1 MIHEKITKAVRVRVE
16 ESEFVRQKLISLSAL
31 DKSRKLLKKDGFIEI
46 PVTENFRTN
55 EFKLI
60 DQDNPEYYLQEKT
73 VFNDLNIP
81 GSEKK
86 SLPRGWQILGEI
98 IIVTLDEILIDR
110 KAEIGKALLSYYPGC
125 KTVLLDRGISGQ
137 MRQPDREIIAG
148 ESTTETIHKENGCL
162 FKLDAMKV
170 MFSQGNLAEK
180 KRMSKLGNNEIVVD
194 MFAGIGYFS
203 IPIAIHAK
211 PKKIISIEIN
221 PVSFGYLKENIALNR
236 VGDIIEPI
244 AGDCAKVTPR
254 RIANRVIMGYLDG
267 QEYLE
272 AGINALL
279 PGGILHY
286 HEAVPEAIESR
297 PADRIIEVSRSIGR
311 NVEITGRRRIKKY
324 APGVWHVVVDARVD

>member
-1 MIHEKITKAVRVRVE
+1 MKKLTKAIRVKIE
-16 ESEFVRQKLISLSAL
+16 ESEYVRQKLISLSFL

-55 EFKLI
+55 GFILV
-60 DQDNPEYYLQEKT
+60 DQDDPEYYLQEKT
-73 VFNDLNIP
+73 VFSDLDIHE
-81 GSEKK
+81 SEKK
-86 SLPRGWQILGEI
+86 LLPRGWQVLGDI
-98 IIVTLDEILIDR
+98 IIVTLDEKLMDR
-110 KAEIGKALLSYYPGC
+110 KAGIGKALLAYYPGC
-125 KTVLLDRGISGQ
+125 RTVLLDRGISGR

-148 ESTTETIHKENGCL
+148 DDITETVHKENGCL

-180 KRMSKLGNNEIVVD
+180 KRMSKLGKDETVVD

-203 IPIAIHAK
+203 IPIAVHAK

-236 VGDIIEPI
+236 VGDIIEPT
-244 AGDCAKVTPR
+244 AGDCAKVTPC

-267 QEYLE
+267 QDYLE

-286 HEAVPEAIESR
+286 HEAVPEAVEER
-297 PADRIIEVSRSIGR
+297 PADRIVEAARQQGR
-311 NVEITGRRRIKKY
+311 EVEIIASRRIKKY
-324 APGVWHVVVDARVD
+324 APGVWHVVVDARVK

>member
-1 MIHEKITKAVRVRVE
+1 MNKLTKAIRVKAK
-16 ESEFVRQKLISLSAL
+16 ESESARQKLIFLSAL

-46 PVTENFRTN
+46 PVTENFNTD
-55 EFKLI
+55 EFVLI
-60 DQDNPEYYLQEKT
+60 EQDKPEYYLQEKT
-73 VFNDLNIP
+73 VFNDLDIP
-81 GSEKK
+81 EIETKL
-86 SLPRGWQILGEI
+86 LPRGWQILGDI
-98 IIVTLDEILIDR
+98 IIVILDEKLINR

-148 ESTTETIHKENGCL
+148 RETTETVHKENGCL

-170 MFSQGNLAEK
+170 MFSQGNLSEK
-180 KRMSKLGNNEIVVD
+180 KRMSKLGKDEIVID

-203 IPIAIHAK
+203 IPIAVHAK

-236 VGDIIEPI
+236 VGAIIEPI
-244 AGDCAKVTPR
+244 VGDCAKVTPR

-267 QEYLE
+267 QDYLE
-272 AGINALL
+272 TGINALL

-297 PADRIIEVSRSIGR
+297 PADRIIEVSRKIGR
-311 NVEITGRRRIKKY
+311 NVEITERRRIKKY
-324 APGVWHVVVDARVD
+324 APGVWHVVVDARMG

>member
-1 MIHEKITKAVRVRVE
+1 MKKLTKAVRVKVE
-16 ESEFVRQKLISLSAL
+16 ESESVRKKLISLSAL

-55 EFKLI
+55 EFTLI
-60 DQDNPEYYLQEKT
+60 DQDNPEYYLQEKMI
-73 VFNDLNIP
+73 FGNLDIP
-81 GSEKK
+81 ESEKK
-86 SLPRGWQILGEI
+86 FLPRGWQILGQI
-98 IIVTLDEILIDR
+98 IIVTLDEKLMDR
-110 KAEIGKALLSYYPGC
+110 KAEIGKSLLSYYPGC
-125 KTVLLDRGISGQ
+125 KTVLLDRGISGK

-148 ESTTETIHKENGCL
+148 EDTTKTVHKENGCL

-180 KRMSKLGNNEIVVD
+180 KRMSKLGKEETVVD

-203 IPIAIHAK
+203 IPMAVHAK
-211 PKKIISIEIN
+211 PRKIISIEIN
-221 PVSFGYLKENIALNR
+221 PVSFGYLKENIVLNR

-244 AGDCAKVTPR
+244 AGDCSKVTPR
-254 RIANRVIMGYLDG
+254 GIANRVIMGYLDG
-267 QEYLE
+267 QDYLE

-297 PADRIIEVSRSIGR
+297 PVDRIIEVSRKIGR

-324 APGVWHVVVDARVD
+324 APGVWHVVVDAMVD

>member
-1 MIHEKITKAVRVRVE
+1 
-16 ESEFVRQKLISLSAL
+16 
-31 DKSRKLLKKDGFIEI
+31 LKKDGFIEI
-46 PVTENFRTN
+46 PVTENFITN
-55 EFKLI
+55 EFILI
-60 DQDNPEYYLQEKT
+60 DQENPEYYLQEKT
-73 VFNDLNIP
+73 VFNDLDFPDI
-81 GSEKK
+81 EKK
-86 SLPRGWQILGEI
+86 LLPRGWQILGDI
-98 IIVTLDEILIDR
+98 IIVTLDEKLIDR
-110 KAEIGKALLSYYPGC
+110 KVEIGKALLSYYPGC

-148 ESTTETIHKENGCL
+148 DYTETVHKENGCF
-162 FKLDAMKV
+162 FKLDAMQV

-180 KRMSKLGNNEIVVD
+180 KRMSKMGKDETVVD

-203 IPIAIHAK
+203 IPIAVHAK

-244 AGDCAKVTPR
+244 SGDCAKVTPR
-254 RIANRVIMGYLDG
+254 MIANRVVMGYLDG
-267 QEYLE
+267 QGYLE
-272 AGINALL
+272 AGIRALL

-297 PADRIIEVSRSIGR
+297 PVDRIIEVVRKIGR

-324 APGVWHVVVDARVD
+324 APGVWHVVVDAKVD